1 VAAFII
7 GAVDQDAVDAGFPH
21 LSEGDFLLAAGF
33 GDAPLFCRWC
43 LKGSR
48 YGWWQTTRRRHSGRS
63 IWPHSRATVSLMKTI
78 WVIFV
83 LALITVAGEIY
94 ADAVMTTSQVAPAAP
109 DLPVAAGHTAN
120 PG

>member
-1 VAAFII
+1 
-7 GAVDQDAVDAGFPH
+7 
-21 LSEGDFLLAAGF
+21 
-33 GDAPLFCRWC
+33 
-43 LKGSR
+43 
-48 YGWWQTTRRRHSGRS
+48 
-63 IWPHSRATVSLMKTI
+63 MKTI